1 MDGVP
6 VFCNTSLQILD
17 SLKRVHRGIFRTI
30 DTLIRLTLYCFI
42 YALMTKGANISR
54 GFMQIF
60 IDADAFPN
68 VIRDILIKASQRL
81 RIPLIFVANKPLR
94 LEKLANLSL
103 VLVPEGPDVADDR
116 IAQLVRPGDLVITA
130 DIPLADRVVAKNAFA
145 MNPRGLLYT
154 EHNIK
159 DRLAMRDLLGELRD
173 NGMITGGPSAFGK
186 KDRQAFANQL
196 DSFLVRQLK
205 IENATQNNPCV

>member
-1 MDGVP
+1 
-6 VFCNTSLQILD
+6 
-17 SLKRVHRGIFRTI
+17 
-30 DTLIRLTLYCFI
+30 
-42 YALMTKGANISR
+42 
-54 GFMQIF
+54 MQVF

-68 VIRDILIKASQRL
+68 GIKDILIKASQRL
-81 RIPLIFVANKPLR
+81 NIQLIFVANKPLR
-94 LEKLANLSL
+94 LEKLSNLSL

-116 IAQLVRPGDLVITA
+116 IAQSVQPGDLVITA

-145 MNPRGLLYT
+145 MNPRGTLYT

-159 DRLAMRDLLGELRD
+159 DRLAMRDLLCDLRD
-173 NGMITGGPSAFGK
+173 NNMITGGPAAFSK

-205 IENATQNNPCV
+205 IEKEITGKLLSKL